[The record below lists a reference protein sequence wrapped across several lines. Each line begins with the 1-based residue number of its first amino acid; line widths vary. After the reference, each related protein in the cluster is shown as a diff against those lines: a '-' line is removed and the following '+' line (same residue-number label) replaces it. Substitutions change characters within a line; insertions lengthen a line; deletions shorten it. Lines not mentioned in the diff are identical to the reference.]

1 MQVQPTLAP
10 PLPRPPRLDP
20 PGGWHHVFNRRPPG
34 RLLVRSPLD
43 RADFLA
49 LLAPLE
55 ARFGVEVHAY
65 AVMDTH
71 FHLLVR
77 SRAGGLAA
85 AMRDLQHRWSL
96 ALSARYGEVGP
107 AFQARYGSRLI
118 EDEHYLAV
126 VLAYIHLN
134 PVVAGL
140 APSLAEADQTSH
152 PAYLGIAPPPWLHT
166 ATLIE
171 HFGGI
176 EALHEEVLSRARL
189 PAEIF
194 DQALEPIHR
203 TQGPHTPPV
212 RRSPEEAP
220 MPDVAGIMRHL
231 EAVLGRDLQSLG
243 PPRVG
248 AGPNVA
254 LHLAV
259 WVLSNQTPLGH
270 GEIAEAVGLQVR
282 QVHWMV
288 QAQQRRLHPEVARLA
303 RRFAPE
309 QG

>member
-1 MQVQPTLAP
+1 M
-10 PLPRPPRLDP
+10 PRPPRLDP

-34 RLLVRSPLD
+34 RRLVRSPLD

-49 LLAPLE
+49 LLAPLD

-71 FHLLVR
+71 FHLLLR

-118 EDEHYLAV
+118 EDEDYLAV

-140 APSLAEADQTSH
+140 APSLSEAEQTSH
-152 PAYLGIAPPPWLHT
+152 PAYLGHAPPPWLHT
-166 ATLIE
+166 AALID

-176 EALHEEVLSRARL
+176 DVLHEEVLSRARL
-189 PAEIF
+189 PADIF
-194 DQALEPIHR
+194 NQALAPIHR

-220 MPDVAGIMRHL
+220 MPDVAEIMGQL
-231 EAVLGRDLQSLG
+231 EATLGRDLRSLG
-243 PPRVG
+243 PPRAG

-259 WVLSNQTPLGH
+259 WVLSNQTPLSH
-270 GEIAEAVGLQVR
+270 GEIADVLGLHTR
-282 QVHWMV
+282 QVSWMV
-288 QAQQRRLHPEVARLA
+288 QAQQRGLNPEVARLA
-303 RRFAPE
+303 RRFATE
-309 QG
+309 GV